1 MLNGNKHDT
10 NGTSFSFP
18 RKMRSRR
25 IQKIKETGILGML
38 GTATAM
44 SVFVTL
50 IIVIVLGFETI
61 KFFQQDE
68 VSVREFFTTTQW
80 NPLLGSEK
88 HFGVWSLVCGT
99 FLVAGIALSVAVPF
113 GLITAIYLSEYA
125 NPKVRSVLKPALEIL
140 AGIPTVVYGFFALT
154 IITPGLKF
162 VDESFGSYN
171 AMSAGIA
178 VGILIL
184 PIVTSLSEDALKAVP
199 NSLRE
204 GALGLGATQYDVS
217 LKIVFPAALSGII
230 SAVLLAAARAIGET
244 MIVALAAGSMPR
256 VTVDVRQE
264 IQTMTGFMVQMALG
278 DVSNYGVEY
287 LSMYSVAFTLFIC
300 TLIFTLIGAVIRK
313 RFREVYE

>member
-1 MLNGNKHDT
+1 MPDKSTQQKAEAAL
-10 NGTSFSFP
+10 SFP

-25 IQKIKETGILGML
+25 IQKMKEAVILKTL
-38 GTATAM
+38 GTATM
-44 SVFVTL
+44 LSICVTL
-50 IIVIVLGFETI
+50 AIVVILGVETL

-68 VSVREFFTTTQW
+68 VSVKEFLTTGQW

-88 HFGVWSLVCGT
+88 HFGIWSLVCGT
-99 FLVAGIALSVAVPF
+99 FLVAGIALLVAVPF

-125 NPKVRSVLKPALEIL
+125 APRVRSVLKPALEIL
-140 AGIPTVVYGFFALT
+140 AGIPTVIYGFFALT

-162 VDESFGSYN
+162 FDESFGSYN
-171 AMSAGIA
+171 ALSAGIA
-178 VGILIL
+178 VGVLIL

-199 NSLRE
+199 NNLRE

-217 LKIVFPAALSGII
+217 LKIVFPAALSGIV
-230 SAVLLAAARAIGET
+230 SAVLLASARAIGET
-244 MIVALAAGSMPR
+244 MIVALAAGSTPR
-256 VTVDVRQE
+256 VTADVRQE
-264 IQTMTGFMVQMALG
+264 IQTMTSFMVQMALG

-300 TLIFTLIGAVIRK
+300 TLIFTIIGAIIRK

>member
-1 MLNGNKHDT
+1 MPDKSKQKNAETPL
-10 NGTSFSFP
+10 SFP

-25 IQKIKETGILGML
+25 VQKIKEAGILSTL
-38 GTATAM
+38 GTATM
-44 SVFVTL
+44 LSVFVTL
-50 IIVIVLGFETI
+50 AIVVVLGFETL

-68 VSVREFFTTTQW
+68 VSVKEFLTTAQW

-125 NPKVRSVLKPALEIL
+125 APRVRSILKPALEIL

-154 IITPGLKF
+154 IVTPGLKF
-162 VDESFGSYN
+162 LDEGFGSYN
-171 AMSAGIA
+171 ALSAGIA
-178 VGILIL
+178 VGVLIL

-204 GALGLGATQYDVS
+204 GALGLGATKYDVS
-217 LKIVFPAALSGII
+217 LKIVFPAALSGIV

-244 MIVALAAGSMPR
+244 MIVALAAGSTPR
-256 VTVDVRQE
+256 VTADVRQE

-300 TLIFTLIGAVIRK
+300 TLIFTIIGAIIRK
-313 RFREVYE
+313 RYREVYE